1 MPPAK
6 TTERKLAFIYFVD
19 KGMDQKEIAEL
30 LDVSP
35 NTVSRWAIEDGW
47 EKLRNAKMTGPDA
60 LLMHL
65 NELQTELVEQRIQ
78 MQRDGSPA
86 SDRRGLTDE
95 ISKVTKAIEAARRDK
110 GISLRTYIAAM
121 EMLQADMLANDQ
133 ELFHKLVAYQEKS
146 IFRIANKL
154 EEK

>member
-6 TTERKLAFIYFVD
+6 KTEQKLAFIYFVD
-19 KGMDQKEIAEL
+19 KGMDQKDIAEML
-30 LDVSP
+30 GVSK
-35 NTVSRWAIEDGW
+35 NTVSRWAVEEGW
-47 EKLRNAKMTGPDA
+47 ENLRTAKMTGPDA
-60 LLMHL
+60 LINSLR
-65 NELQTELVEQRIQ
+65 ELQKELVEDRLR
-78 MQRDGSPA
+78 MQREGA
-86 SDRRGLTDE
+86 SSKEKHGATDE
-95 ISKVTKAIEAARRDK
+95 MSKVTKAIEASMRDK